1 LVGKAVSRTVALR
14 VSITDRRAIPA
25 FAVPSRRGRWWGVV
39 LAGLCCAVALGGCG
53 PRLASDGPAVTRVAK
68 KAPTVRTAAKKRA
81 PAVNRSLLAP
91 QPEPDC
97 KFRGPVS
104 NPITAEETRMKLDYE
119 QQCYR
124 QAEGIVRSRLDQL
137 QNAVETADQPARRRR
152 R

>member
-1 LVGKAVSRTVALR
+1 LRIVASRESVM
-14 VSITDRRAIPA
+14 DRRAIPA
-25 FAVPSRRGRWWGVV
+25 FAAPLRRGRWWGVV

-53 PRLASDGPAVTRVAK
+53 PRLASDRPAVTRVAH
-68 KAPTVRTAAKKRA
+68 KAPAVRTAANKRA
-81 PAVNRSLLAP
+81 PSVNRSLLTP

-104 NPITAEETRMKLDYE
+104 TPITAEEARMKLDYE

-124 QAEGIVRSRLDQL
+124 QAEGIVRTRLDQL
-137 QNAVETADQPARRRR
+137 QNAVDTADQPARRRR